1 VSRLWTPGGDSEPDP
16 RQSPEDAAAAV
27 ETGAGGADDEA
38 AREQLRQLRE
48 QLAQTPV
55 ADIVANHVI
64 GLWELAVL
72 HLSPEEGTSPDL
84 EEAQLAIDAVGA
96 LVEGLDDRLGRHQE
110 PLRDALAQLRL
121 AFVQISRREEGEEGD
136 AGDEAGGGETGNESG

>member
-1 VSRLWTPGGDSEPDP
+1 VSRLWTPGGEEEPDP
-16 RQSPEDAAAAV
+16 QPSPEGAAAAA
-27 ETGAGGADDEA
+27 EAGAQGPDEEA

-48 QLAQTPV
+48 QLANTPV

-96 LVEGLDDRLGRHQE
+96 VVEGLDDRLGRHQE
-110 PLRDALAQLRL
+110 PLREALAQLRL
-121 AFVQISRREEGEEGD
+121 AFVQISRRDEGD
-136 AGDEAGGGETGNESG
+136 ESE

>member
-1 VSRLWTPGGDSEPDP
+1 MSRLWTPGGEEEPDP
-16 RQSPEDAAAAV
+16 QPSPEGAAAAA
-27 ETGAGGADDEA
+27 EAGAQGPDEEA

-48 QLAQTPV
+48 QLANTPV

-72 HLSPEEGTSPDL
+72 HLSPEEGTSADL

-96 LVEGLDDRLGRHQE
+96 VVEGLDDRLGRHQE
-110 PLRDALAQLRL
+110 PLREALAQLRL
-121 AFVQISRREEGEEGD
+121 AFVQISRRDEGD
-136 AGDEAGGGETGNESG
+136 ESE

>member
-1 VSRLWTPGGDSEPDP
+1 MSRLWTPGGEEEPDP
-16 RQSPEDAAAAV
+16 QPSPEGAAAAA
-27 ETGAGGADDEA
+27 EAGAQGPDEEA

-48 QLAQTPV
+48 QLANTPV

-96 LVEGLDDRLGRHQE
+96 VVEGLDDRLGRHQE
-110 PLRDALAQLRL
+110 PLREALAQLRL
-121 AFVQISRREEGEEGD
+121 AFVQISRRDEGD
-136 AGDEAGGGETGNESG
+136 ESE